1 MALVKCPEC
10 GLEISDQAVSCPGC
24 GKPSKKAETT
34 AYQLTVPQEEY
45 KSSVGT
51 YLRCIGGLT
60 WVIGL
65 ICSILLAMVKETYQG
80 YYVSTTFNFW
90 FFLLYLVIFFV
101 AGCIP
106 FFFAQFFDDVHTIRC
121 TLQGM
126 SLTQAEQKGKTTVV
140 GDKYVCNSCGK
151 QYAKF
156 YDACPFCGQKN

>member
-10 GLEISDQAVSCPGC
+10 GMEISDQAVSCPGC

-45 KSSVGT
+45 KSNGGF
-51 YLRCIGGLT
+51 YLHFCGYAT
-60 WVIGL
+60 WVLGGIA
-65 ICSILLAMVKETYQG
+65 SIVSSLEFNSYGVKG
-80 YYVSTTFNFW
+80 FNFW
-90 FFLLYLVIFFV
+90 MFLLLAAAFFV
-101 AGCIP
+101 AGLIP
-106 FFFAQFFDDVHTIRC
+106 ICFAQFFDDVHTIRC
-121 TLQGM
+121 ALQGM
-126 SLTQAEQKGKTTVV
+126 SLIQAEQKGKTTVV